1 MAEEL
6 LAEREL
12 VGYPNTKVQLRV
24 DLTTEPVSGR
34 VLVTD
39 GLGTTELPIEAYLHP
54 FAFGYFYPQEYV
66 EDHDGSV

>member
-12 VGYPNTKVQLRV
+12 LGYPNTKVQLHV
-24 DLTTEPVSGR
+24 DLTTKPVSGR

-39 GLGTTELPIEAYLHP
+39 ALGTTELPAEAYFHP
-54 FAFGYFYPQEYV
+54 FAFGYFYPEQYV
-66 EDHDGSV
+66 AETK